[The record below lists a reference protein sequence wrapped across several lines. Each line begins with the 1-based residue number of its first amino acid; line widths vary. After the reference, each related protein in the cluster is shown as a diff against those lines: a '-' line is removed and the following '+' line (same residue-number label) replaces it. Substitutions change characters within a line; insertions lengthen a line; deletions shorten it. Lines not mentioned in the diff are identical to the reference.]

1 MWRAP
6 SIAGRGT
13 LRLRAAARRSSSAA
27 SPAAAAVADE
37 SPTMRRLG
45 ALFFSGVCGGTACL
59 CAWQL
64 KRYQWKLDLID
75 ERKAALQGE
84 SSPLRALIP
93 EPAAG
98 CSAENEY
105 RRVAMEGTFDHSRQ
119 VLLGPR
125 SAPAGSQTNTP
136 AGAAGPSGWD
146 VLTPLQ
152 CHDGTRVLV
161 NRGWVARAAA
171 NQSKP
176 APIEQP
182 EGVQR
187 IDGILR
193 RGEAENK
200 YARND
205 PSQGRFVWLDLPAM
219 AEYAGS
225 APLVVVA
232 AAGVAQEGGERDA
245 AGAGH
250 GAGRYPRARS
260 LDSFSEF
267 HVKPSTHLTYAATW
281 ACLSA
286 AGALITFK
294 RFGPR

>member
-1 MWRAP
+1 
-6 SIAGRGT
+6 
-13 LRLRAAARRSSSAA
+13 
-27 SPAAAAVADE
+27 
-37 SPTMRRLG
+37 MRRLG

-64 KRYQWKLDLID
+64 RRYQWKLDLIE
-75 ERKAALQGE
+75 ERKLTLQGE
-84 SSPLRALIP
+84 PSPLSTLVP

-98 CSAENEY
+98 CSAESEY
-105 RRVAMEGTFDHSRQ
+105 HRVAVEGTFDHSHQ

-152 CHDGTRVLV
+152 CRDGTRILV
-161 NRGWVARAAA
+161 NRGWVARDAAS
-171 NQSKP
+171 QSMP

-182 EGVQR
+182 AGVQR

-205 PSQGRFVWLDLPAM
+205 PSRGRFVWLDLPSM
-219 AEYAGS
+219 AEYAAA
-225 APLVVVA
+225 APLLVVA
-232 AAGVAQEGGERDA
+232 AHGTDRDEPR
-245 AGAGH
+245 
-250 GAGRYPRARS
+250 RYPRARS

-281 ACLSA
+281 GCLSA
-286 AGALITFK
+286 AGVLITLK